1 MTASVSFGRNDGGY
15 DVVTTAVTTQ
25 ASAGL
30 LTGGINRYVSAAG
43 ATAVILPANYAAN
56 SPVVVFNATA
66 TATAGVIFPPVGGS
80 INGAAANASIA
91 LPASKGAVCYAHPN
105 GLDYTVVV
113 SA

>member
-30 LTGGINRYVSAAG
+30 LTGSVNRYASAAG
-43 ATAVILPANYAAN
+43 ATAVILPANAATGCAI
-56 SPVVVFNATA
+56 VVYNNTS
-66 TATAGVIFPPVGGS
+66 TATAGVIFPPVGGT
-80 INGAAANASIA
+80 INGGSANASIA
-91 LPASKGAVCYAHPN
+91 LPASKAAACYAHPN
-105 GLDYTVVV
+105 GLDFTVVV